1 MSADLCPL
9 CEGPTGFGWGDRLGR
24 AGQGAIAAG
33 ALGLW
38 VGAYF
43 VGVARGKSALE
54 ETSQVVS
61 SDAEVS
67 PEEIE
72 RERAAE
78 LSRIA
83 GLKREVAG
91 LEAQLAAQGP
101 ALEELVRLQAEL
113 EALPTRR
120 DVGKAKRARDVELRR
135 IFAKGK
141 RR

>member
-1 MSADLCPL
+1 M
-9 CEGPTGFGWGDRLGR
+9 
-24 AGQGAIAAG
+24 
-33 ALGLW
+33 
-38 VGAYF
+38 
-43 VGVARGKSALE
+43 
-54 ETSQVVS
+54 VS